1 MEFKNINELIIL
13 AKNGNKQA
21 LMELFNNYLPFINN
35 FLKTVSNDS
44 YEFEDLKQECYL
56 TLIKCLEKYDDTTY
70 PFTSYYIKSCKN
82 NVYSFIKTNR
92 NICIDHYDFIED
104 TIDLDS
110 VVVHKLNLDK
120 LKLAL
125 AHLKPDERR
134 IIIDYFYNN
143 LSLIEMSAKYNL
155 KYITLVKRK
164 NKVLQK
170 LKKQF

>member
-1 MEFKNINELIIL
+1 MDFKNINKLIVL

-21 LMELFNNYLPFINN
+21 LIELFDNYLPFINN
-35 FLKTVSNDS
+35 FLKTVANDS

-92 NICIDHYDFIED
+92 NICIDHYDFVED
-104 TIDLDS
+104 SVDLDS

-125 AHLKPDERR
+125 AYLKPEERR